1 MIEILEE
8 EVDGV
13 ILTVTAQIRLRVRV
27 DEKIKFVKSNDIIE
41 IIRDKYD
48 IIGTV
53 KDNQLSNSMRGGGK
67 QRGQWMFQVRKKKPA
82 AQKPAPRKRPASK
95 PAPKPAPKMSQK
107 PPVSV
112 SVAETQ
118 AKPSTKRSIRGRM
131 SKIVEEKINKNT
143 KE

>member
-13 ILTVTAQIRLRVRV
+13 ILTVTAHIKLRIRI
-27 DEKIKFVKSNDIIE
+27 DQKIRIVKSKDIID
-41 IIRDKYD
+41 IMRDKYD
-48 IIGTV
+48 IVSTV

-67 QRGQWMFQVRKKKPA
+67 QKGQWMFQVRKKKPPA
-82 AQKPAPRKRPASK
+82 RKPSPRKQPVSKPSPK
-95 PAPKPAPKMSQK
+95 PAPKPAVN
-107 PPVSV
+107 PPIST

-118 AKPSTKRSIRGRM
+118 TKPSTKASIRGRM
-131 SKIVEEKINKNT
+131 SKIAKEKVNKNT